1 MIDVLQEYVR
11 DTDEAE
17 LLDLIELGYQ
27 EIYSDVSLSVI
38 YEELSIC
45 FNNDEMEQRIE
56 HMFGYY
62 GPGVLLHVAGTYYW
76 LMQA

>member
-1 MIDVLQEYVR
+1 MIDVLREYIWQ
-11 DTDEAE
+11 TNEDE
-17 LLDLIELGYQ
+17 LKDLIDLGYA
-27 EIYSDVSLSVI
+27 EIYADVSLSVI

-45 FNNDEMEQRIE
+45 FSNDEMEQRIE

>member
-1 MIDVLQEYVR
+1 MIDTLREYVWE
-11 DTDEAE
+11 TDEDE
-17 LLDLIELGYQ
+17 LNGLRDSGYD
-27 EIYSDVSLSVI
+27 IFYFDVSLSVI
-38 YEELSIC
+38 YEEISTYYSEGI
-45 FNNDEMEQRIE
+45 DQWIE